1 MKKINLFFFAILF
14 TAIGNYGQ
22 SIYVAESLTESG
34 EAVGAN
40 NVWDIDPWGRSLFI
54 VYDNL
59 TPITDNIIYLF
70 VDKFID
76 GSFQPFDSKVVEIDK
91 PTSRIKYDYKFTDVG
106 KFRVYAVNAN
116 EETLSSLLLT
126 LNIKTGSSSKASH
139 SDNYYDG
146 IGLIYC
152 EKILVGG
159 TTLDVIKKASISKNK
174 GWIYIKLSHYAQL
187 NSGTIQVDFW
197 RKENNS
203 FDYDQYI
210 ESKKYKIDP
219 TWADTF
225 FKYQF
230 ANPGKYKIV
239 IYNDF
244 ETVIKTGF
252 ITVTN

>member
-1 MKKINLFFFAILF
+1 MKNINLFFFVILF
-14 TAIGNYGQ
+14 ITNVSYGQ
-22 SIYVAESLTESG
+22 TIFVAESVTESG
-34 EAVGAN
+34 EVVGAKN
-40 NVWDIDPWGRSLFI
+40 EWDIDPWGKSLFI
-54 VYDNL
+54 VYDNV

-70 VDKFID
+70 VDKFIE
-76 GSFQPFDSKVVEIDK
+76 GSFQPFDSKVIEIDK

-106 KFRVYAVNAN
+106 KFRVYVVNAN
-116 EETLSSLLLT
+116 EETLSSLMLT
-126 LNIKTGSSSKASH
+126 LNTKTGSASNASR

-146 IGLIYC
+146 IGLIFC
-152 EKILVGG
+152 ETILVGSTPLG
-159 TTLDVIKKASISKNK
+159 VIKKASISKNK

-187 NSGTIQVDFW
+187 NSNTIQVDFW
-197 RKENNS
+197 TKESNS
-203 FDYDQYI
+203 FDYDKYV

-230 ANPGKYKIV
+230 ANPGRYKIV

-244 ETVIKTGF
+244 EAIIKTGY